1 MFILSALNEP
11 LQILCGRDLGWRP
24 CPGVSRAEASV
35 EPGFLSTGSRTPF
48 LSASPRTSFLPMF
61 SLPPAQSINGFY
73 WTALRGRLQA
83 LTTLVLSSKAK
94 SIPLASSHVSSFQ
107 ATSFFHQAPLSVR
120 FPRQEFWGG
129 LPFPSPGDL
138 PNPGIETVSS
148 TLAGGFF
155 TTESPG
161 KPLIFIQLINLNQ

>member
-1 MFILSALNEP
+1 MRIGGSAVREQVFILSALNEP

-107 ATSFFHQAPLSVR
+107 ATSFFQSREKKTKNKTCPPIICCCCRSVA
-120 FPRQEFWGG
+120 E
-129 LPFPSPGDL
+129 
-138 PNPGIETVSS
+138 
-148 TLAGGFF
+148 
-155 TTESPG
+155 
-161 KPLIFIQLINLNQ
+161 

>member
-1 MFILSALNEP
+1 MRIGGSAVREQVFILSALNEP
-11 LQILCGRDLGWRP
+11 LQILCGWDLGWRP
-24 CPGVSRAEASV
+24 CPGVSRAEAPV

-107 ATSFFHQAPLSVR
+107 ATSFFQSREKKNKKQNLSSHYLLLLS
-120 FPRQEFWGG
+120 F
-129 LPFPSPGDL
+129 SC
-138 PNPGIETVSS
+138 
-148 TLAGGFF
+148 
-155 TTESPG
+155 
-161 KPLIFIQLINLNQ
+161 